1 MVRRRAMAAGA
12 FLAASA
18 AGIAVGW
25 AAERRAMR
33 GTLPGD
39 DPEWA
44 ELRTRIEGRP
54 LRVEAFD
61 GTMLSGD
68 LLGDE
73 EAPVLVFA
81 HGFGLSQHVWHYQ
94 RRDLADD
101 FRLVLY
107 DQRGH
112 AGSEPAAD
120 GNYSV
125 EALGRDLDAIIEAA
139 VPPGREVVLI
149 GHSMGGMSLLSY
161 VNQFPEAVGER
172 VAGAI
177 FVDTSGSDV
186 VSGALVSTGLAA
198 AKTFRNAV
206 TTRAFRALGRT
217 ARVADR
223 AYSASSDL
231 SYLIT
236 RDVGLN
242 HQASP
247 AQVAFVEQL
256 ILDCPTQVMAA
267 LGPMFTSLDL
277 RDAARLLKVPTL
289 VIVGGKDRLT
299 PPAQARKLADL
310 LPDSR
315 LIEIPDVGHT
325 SFLEAHEV
333 VNQHIRN
340 LARRA
345 FGG

>member
-1 MVRRRAMAAGA
+1 MVRRRAVAAGA
-12 FLAASA
+12 FVAASA
-18 AGIAVGW
+18 AGVALGW

-33 GTLPGD
+33 GTLPGE

-44 ELRTRIEGRP
+44 DLRTRIEGRP
-54 LRVEAFD
+54 LRVESFD

-68 LLGDE
+68 VLGDDD
-73 EAPVLVFA
+73 APVLVFA

-94 RRDLADD
+94 RRDLTDE

-112 AGSEPAAD
+112 AGSEPAVSGD
-120 GNYSV
+120 YSV
-125 EALGRDLDAIIEAA
+125 DALGKDLNAVIEAA
-139 VPPGREVVLI
+139 VPPGREVLLV
-149 GHSMGGMSLLSY
+149 GHSMGGMSVLAY
-161 VNQFPEAVGER
+161 VDQFPEAVGER
-172 VAGAI
+172 IAGAI
-177 FVDTSGSDV
+177 FIDTSGSDV
-186 VSGALVSTGLAA
+186 VSGAIVSTGLAA
-198 AKTFRNAV
+198 AKTVRNAI

-242 HQASP
+242 HGASP

-256 ILDCPTQVMAA
+256 ILGCRTEVMAA

-315 LIEIPDVGHT
+315 LIEVPDVGHT
-325 SFLEAHEV
+325 SFLEAHDV
-333 VNQHIRN
+333 VNRHVREH
-340 LARRA
+340 ARRA
-345 FGG
+345 FGS